1 MKRTHAV
8 AFGAL
13 LACLPSAVEA
23 GPPLIAP
30 TSLIRVRADNH
41 FGIVDSHDIVPVFG
55 PGTFGDSI
63 TDTEIGT
70 AATAT
75 TSATYEISL
84 TGTTAVFDIQTE
96 QSYSVGS
103 NGNLAEGFIQ
113 ITLDEPYVYELSGH
127 LFGSSTDAG
136 DAYQQRTFLRQF
148 LSPFT
153 TTFLEDE
160 TAFGLARWLYVNLSN
175 DGVYG
180 SFNQLGTRRGVLPPG
195 TYEFN
200 YELES
205 SDRDVDQ
212 AGAGAAS
219 GHVRLVLRKPLP
231 PTNLQIVT
239 TGLSAAVT
247 WDASVDATSYVL
259 EAGSTPGATN
269 IFNADIGNT
278 TALQSPVPAGIY
290 YVRLRSRQG
299 AVIGPVSIERTF
311 AVGGLACAPPP
322 PPPPPAPSG
331 HAVRSVGLSATLDWG
346 SSVGAFSYIV
356 EAGSG
361 PGLANLFNQNVG
373 GRTQI
378 TAAAPPGTYFTRIRG
393 VSACGPG
400 APSNEVSFTV
410 GCTAP
415 APPVELEFTKINGVL
430 TISWSRSFGAASYV
444 LQAGTAT
451 GLSNAFNGNV
461 GAQPQISFPLAGVPP
476 GFYFLRVAAAGSCA
490 TSAVSSE
497 VVLTVP

>member
-1 MKRTHAV
+1 MKRIHAL

-13 LACLPSAVEA
+13 LACLPSAAEA
-23 GPPLIAP
+23 GPPVIAP

-41 FGIVDSHDIVPVFG
+41 FGVVDSHDIVPVFG

-84 TGTTAVFDIQTE
+84 TGTTAVFDVQTE

-103 NGNLAEGFIQ
+103 NGNLTEGFIQ

-153 TTFLEDE
+153 TTYLEDE

-175 DGVYG
+175 DGVHG
-180 SFNQLGTRRGVLPPG
+180 SFNQFGTRRGVLPPG

-219 GHVRLVLRKPLP
+219 GHVRLVLCKPLP

-259 EAGSTPGATN
+259 EAGSAPGATN
-269 IFNADIGNT
+269 IFNADIGNAI
-278 TALQSPVPAGIY
+278 ALQSPVPAGIY

-299 AVIGPVSIERTF
+299 PAIGPVSIERTF
-311 AVGGLACAPPP
+311 AVGNPGCTAAPA
-322 PPPPPAPSG
+322 APG
-331 HAVRSVGLSATLDWG
+331 AHTVRSIGLTATLDWDG
-346 SSVGAFSYIV
+346 SAGATSYIV
-356 EAGSG
+356 EAGSAS
-361 PGLANLFNQNVG
+361 GLANLFNQNVG
-373 GRTQI
+373 GRMQL
-378 TAAAPPGTYFTRIRG
+378 TAAAPGGNYVTRIRG
-393 VSACGPG
+393 VNACGIG
-400 APSNEVSFTV
+400 AASNEVSFSV

-415 APPVELEFTKINGVL
+415 AVPADLTFTKINRVL
-430 TISWSRSFGAASYV
+430 TISWSRSFGAASYL

-476 GFYFLRVAAAGSCA
+476 GFYFLRVAAVGSCA
-490 TSAVSSE
+490 PSPVSPE
-497 VVLTVP
+497 VVLTIP